1 MLKLTC
7 ITFAGLLIIAN
18 FWMLEENGVDMNF
31 DFKKD
36 GLCEVRTAASRG
48 SPPGGSRC
56 GSHARALTPAGD
68 PRSSSR
74 T

>member
-36 GLCEVRTAASRG
+36 GLCEVRTAACILSRLE
-48 SPPGGSRC
+48 
-56 GSHARALTPAGD
+56 A
-68 PRSSSR
+68 
-74 T
+74 